1 MKPVVAI
8 FAHPDDEAFG
18 ASGTL
23 ALLAKEREV
32 YLICVTDGSEGM
44 NSSKK
49 TRALAEIRQ
58 EELIDSAK
66 VLGIKEVFFLGYKD
80 GSLSNN
86 LYHKVAEKIQKILE
100 KIKPEIL
107 LTDELRGVS
116 GHLDHVAVSFITTY
130 VFKRLSF
137 VSELWYYC
145 VTEKRQ
151 QAVKD
156 YYIYYPPGYKKE
168 EISKVID
175 VSVVWEQKT
184 EAMYQHESQR
194 HDVERILKELHGLPQ
209 EENFIILKK

>member
-18 ASGTL
+18 AAGTL

-32 YLICVTDGSEGM
+32 FLICVTDGSEGM

-58 EELIDSAK
+58 EELLDSAK
-66 VLGIKEVFFLGYKD
+66 VLGIKQVFFLGFKD

-100 KIKPEIL
+100 KIKPEIV

-116 GHLDHVAVSFITTY
+116 GHLDHIAVSFITTY

-151 QAVKD
+151 QSVKD
-156 YYIYYPPGYKKE
+156 YFIYWPPGYKKE

-194 HDVERILKELHGLPQ
+194 HDVERILKEYNGLPQ
-209 EENFIILKK
+209 EENFIVLKK